1 MKCYRKYAILFAS
14 MVFKFFPDPNPH
26 PSEADY
32 DSETGD
38 AGRELKKLAKK
49 DRQLYLT
56 VKTFLNKVKQTND
69 LTPFLQAE
77 QIYRFPGDKNE
88 LYEMRIPKQ
97 RRGGVF
103 RIYFC
108 KSMEDNEKNTLIL
121 LCAELKHKP
130 EPMKLDNATELLK
143 KYKETIYKEERKNEK
158 R

>member
-1 MKCYRKYAILFAS
+1 MDFQ
-14 MVFKFFPDPNPH
+14 FFPDQVPH
-26 PSEADY
+26 SSETEY
-32 DSETGD
+32 DSEKGD

-69 LTPFLQAE
+69 LTPFLQTKE
-77 QIYRFPGDKNE
+77 IYHFPCDKNE

-97 RRGGVF
+97 RKGGVF

-108 KSMEDNEKNTLIL
+108 KSIKSDEKNTLIL
-121 LCAELKHKP
+121 LCAELKHKK
-130 EPMKLDNATELLK
+130 EPMKLNNAVELLK
-143 KYKETIYKEERKNEK
+143 KYKETNVNETRRNEK